1 MNERNF
7 IVNERRRMGTYR
19 LFQQTCVLLV
29 WTAAV
34 AAAQSWNLNILPL
47 DQVKPGMQGIGK
59 TVFTGE
65 GVEDFG
71 VRVLDIIRNF
81 YPQTDLILVRLTGD
95 RVEQTGVVSGMSGS
109 PVYLDGKLV
118 GAVAVRFGEFA
129 KEPIAGVM
137 PIGYMLEVADT
148 ERTRSQS
155 ARSAFSG
162 EYGFMHN
169 VLVGAD
175 AGFWSTLAQSWSGRT
190 MDQQNRIES
199 PLVFSGFT
207 DAVLAQAAPWMR
219 TLGFQLISGG
229 GATAAGF
236 QANGKLEPGGSVSQV
251 FISGDLS
258 IDVTGT
264 VTAVDRNRVLAFGHH
279 IFNLGPTCLPM
290 ASSRVLTTLSSLMGS
305 NKMASSQSIIGSMRQ
320 DRLSGVYGELGTAP
334 ALVPVVIH
342 THSAAQDSGVFNLQ
356 MADDPALNNLMPL
369 FLRIAVFQCL
379 VVSQLAAAPCS
390 VELEGAVE
398 LADGSR
404 ITVED
409 FFSAEQSLGFLA
421 AGSEFGDASDLIAS
435 LLGALWVND
444 FTSPPVR
451 RITLSANIAEGERY
465 ARIRSVTPDRAEVNP
480 GDSVTVAIELAHHDG
495 RITTI
500 RQSLAVPKTTT
511 SSSLT
516 VLVGG
521 GRALTQYDVQTNPE
535 KFRPKNYNEL
545 IELLKV
551 RRRNDRLYVQWRVP
565 APGLIVGGEELADLP
580 PSVMGVMNHRR
591 VSEDRPMRDRLLV
604 ERVLPQD
611 REIAGFKRVVFRIV
625 PAGGDPSRRETGIEA
640 AGEW

>member
-1 MNERNF
+1 
-7 IVNERRRMGTYR
+7 VSERRRTAVFNR
-19 LFQQTCVLLV
+19 IIRTCALLL

-34 AAAQSWNLNILPL
+34 AAAQNWNLNIFPL
-47 DQVKPGMQGIGK
+47 DQIKPGMQGVGK

-65 GVEDFG
+65 GVEEFG
-71 VRVLDIIRNF
+71 VQVLDIIKNF

-118 GAVAVRFGEFA
+118 GAVALRFGEFA

-137 PIGYMLEVADT
+137 PIGYMLEVVDA
-148 ERTRSQS
+148 ERTRTQ
-155 ARSAFSG
+155 AVRSAFTG

-175 AGFWSTLAQSWSGRT
+175 ADFWSTLAQTWSGRT
-190 MDQQNRIES
+190 RDGQNRIDS

-207 DAVLAQAAPWMR
+207 EPVLAQAAPWMR
-219 TLGFQLISGG
+219 ALGFQLISGG

-236 QANGKLEPGGSVSQV
+236 QADGRLEPGGSVSQV

-264 VTAVDRNRVLAFGHH
+264 VTAVDRNRILAFGHH
-279 IFNLGPTCLPM
+279 IFNLGPTQLPM

-305 NKMASSQSIIGSMRQ
+305 NKMASSQNIIGSMRQ
-320 DRLSGVYGELGTAP
+320 DRLAGVYGELGAAP
-334 ALVPVVIH
+334 PLVPVVVQ
-342 THSAAQDSGVFNLQ
+342 TSSAAQGRRAFSLY

-390 VELEGAVE
+390 VELEGAAD

-409 FFSAEQSLGFLA
+409 FFSAEQSLGFMA
-421 AGSEFGDASDLIAS
+421 AGSELGDASDLIAS

-444 FTSPPVR
+444 FATPAVR
-451 RITLSANIAEGERY
+451 RITLSANIVEGERY

-495 RITTI
+495 RITTV
-500 RQSLAVPKTTT
+500 RQSLVVPKTTT
-511 SSSLT
+511 SASLT

-535 KFRPKNYNEL
+535 KFRPKNFNEL

-580 PSVMGVMNHRR
+580 PSVMGIMNHRR
-591 VSEDRPMRDRLLV
+591 VSEDRPMRDRLLL
-604 ERVLPQD
+604 EKILPQD

-625 PAGGDPSRRETGIEA
+625 PAGGDPSRREAGLETA
-640 AGEW
+640 AEW

>member
-1 MNERNF
+1 VSERQRTGVFN
-7 IVNERRRMGTYR
+7 R
-19 LFQQTCVLLV
+19 LLRTCALLL
-29 WTAAV
+29 WTSAV
-34 AAAQSWNLNILPL
+34 AAAQSWDLNILPL
-47 DQVKPGMQGIGK
+47 DQIKPGMQGVGK

-65 GVEDFG
+65 GAEEFG
-71 VRVLDIIRNF
+71 VQVLDIIRNF

-109 PVYLDGKLV
+109 PVYLDGKLI

-148 ERTRSQS
+148 ERTRPQ
-155 ARSAFSG
+155 AVRSAFSG
-162 EYGFMHN
+162 EYGFMRN

-175 AGFWSTLAQSWSGRT
+175 ANFWPTLAQTWSGRA
-190 MDQQNRIES
+190 MNQQSRIES

-207 DAVLAQAAPWMR
+207 DAVLAQAAPLMR
-219 TLGFQLISGG
+219 TLGFQLVSGG
-229 GATAAGF
+229 GATAANF
-236 QANGKLEPGGSVSQV
+236 QAHGKLEPGSSVSQV

-264 VTAVDRNRVLAFGHH
+264 VTAVDRNRILAFGHH
-279 IFNLGPTCLPM
+279 IFNLGPTRLPM

-305 NKMASSQSIIGSMRQ
+305 NKMASSQDIIGSMRQ
-320 DRLSGVYGELGTAP
+320 DRLAGVYGELGTAP
-334 ALVPVVIH
+334 AQVPVVVQ
-342 THSAAQDSGVFNLQ
+342 THSAAQGRRAFSLYL
-356 MADDPALNNLMPL
+356 ADDPALNNLMPL

-379 VVSQLAAAPCS
+379 VVAQLAAAPCS
-390 VELEGAVE
+390 VQLEGAVD

-409 FFSAEQSLGFLA
+409 FFSAEQSLGFMA
-421 AGSEFGDASDLIAS
+421 AGSELGDASDLIAS
-435 LLGALWVND
+435 LLGALWVSD
-444 FTSPPVR
+444 FASPAVS

-465 ARIRSVTPDRAEVNP
+465 ARIHSVTPDRAEVNP
-480 GDSVTVAIELAHHDG
+480 GDSVAVAIELAHHDG

-545 IELLKV
+545 KELLKG

-580 PSVMGVMNHRR
+580 PSVMGIMNHRR
-591 VSEDRPMRDRLLV
+591 VSEDRPLRDRLLE

-611 REIAGFKRVVFRIV
+611 REIAGFKRVVFRII